1 MTMPAPRPRSTRQ
14 GLADREFALG
24 RVARPSLL
32 TVGWRWRYELLL
44 SVVVPGAVWLLV
56 RAIGAPLACVV
67 ITGSLA
73 LVMASPPLRLL
84 VTACAWCVITAH
96 RVRTGMAQAWIHSRD
111 GKMPFVLRTARKPF
125 GERVYLWCRAGT
137 SAEDFVWAR
146 HLIVAACWAREV
158 RVLRSERFVHLV
170 VLDVIRHADSQFAGR
185 DISLADRAGGLQPD
199 VRCQLAQRGH
209 DGVSGSAHA
218 RPVQQHAADTSTL
231 RTADICLEVV
241 SHEHGVADQDAG

>member
-14 GLADREFALG
+14 AFAVREFALG

-44 SVVVPGAVWLLV
+44 SVAVPTAVWLLV

-67 ITGSLA
+67 IASFLA
-73 LVMASPPLRLL
+73 LVVASSSVRLL
-84 VTACAWCVITAH
+84 VTACAWCVITPH

-111 GKMPFVLRTARKPF
+111 GKMPFVLCTRRKPF
-125 GERVYLWCRAGT
+125 GQRVYLWCRAGT

-146 HLIVAACWAREV
+146 HLIAAACWAREV

-170 VLDVIRHADSQFAGR
+170 VLEVVRRADGQFAGP
-185 DISLADRAGGLQPD
+185 DVSLADRTAGDLQSD
-199 VRCQLAQRGH
+199 VRRQLAKR
-209 DGVSGSAHA
+209 
-218 RPVQQHAADTSTL
+218 
-231 RTADICLEVV
+231 
-241 SHEHGVADQDAG
+241 